1 MAKFYKSYA
10 LYAAGIPTLVIAVDQ
25 ATKYWATQAFNVPF
39 NVCKI
44 NPHIGLEREM
54 SPIVDLALLCN
65 QGVSFGFLG
74 GGTSLG
80 RWLLTAFAIIMSII
94 LLYALTNTK
103 DKLSRI
109 SLGLIIGGALG
120 NVIDRALFGAV
131 TDFISVKELIP
142 VFPFIFNI
150 ADSAITIG
158 VIGLLASSYIVKPN
172 ADSAKN

>member
-1 MAKFYKSYA
+1 MAKLYKSYA
-10 LYAAGIPTLVIAVDQ
+10 LYAAGIPALVIAIDQ

-80 RWLLTAFAIIMSII
+80 RWLLTAFAIIMSAV

-142 VFPFIFNI
+142 LFPFIFNI
-150 ADSAITIG
+150 ADSAITVG
-158 VIGLLASSYIVKPN
+158 VVGLLASSYIVKP
-172 ADSAKN
+172 DTDGVKN